1 MIYPEYTETDD
12 LRNIEGFVKIL
23 QDTLEQTGM
32 SIKIMT
38 SVGYC

>member
-23 QDTLEQTGM
+23 QETLERTGWP
-32 SIKIMT
+32 I
-38 SVGYC
+38 